1 MILNEFRE
9 VIKNNTEEMVKEINA
24 YLMGIVG
31 SASAQFRNE
40 VYDFSWSSL
49 TGEMKK
55 YSYSYSKKDNA
66 FVKIDIKENIN
77 ENIEKETFKIDKK
90 FDDYSATMT
99 TKINKEVLD
108 KFKLFCDDY
117 NMISQAYLISKLL
130 SEAIEKYDNK

>member
-66 FVKIDIKENIN
+66 FVKIDTEVVKIVV
-77 ENIEKETFKIDKK
+77 TFPWNYDEI
-90 FDDYSATMT
+90 FSSS
-99 TKINKEVLD
+99 I
-108 KFKLFCDDY
+108 
-117 NMISQAYLISKLL
+117 ISLL
-130 SEAIEKYDNK
+130 SSTFSGFKYTVSEIDQSLVSRDQRSGFLLFASS